1 MAVAVTEV
9 AAPPQPL
16 PAGATAASGE
26 VGLAEPGERGR
37 LDIAERVVERVAH
50 IAACEVKGVRS
61 VGSSLEGVVG
71 RQYPNV
77 KAQMAGGHARVDVD
91 IAVTWPIP
99 LARTAAEVREHVS
112 ERLTSLLGVKVD
124 AVDVTIATVSPAG
137 TEHRRVQ

>member
-1 MAVAVTEV
+1 MTEV

-50 IAACEVKGVRS
+50 IAACEVRGVRS

-91 IAVTWPIP
+91 IAVSWPIP